1 MSEFRI
7 EKDSMG
13 EVKVPAKAYYGAQ
26 TQRAVENFPISG
38 QPLPSRLIRA
48 LGLVKVAA
56 AIANRDLGKLKP
68 ELAEAIVAAAREV
81 AAGKFDD
88 QFPIDIYQTGSGTSS
103 NMNAN
108 EVISNRAI
116 ELTKG
121 DRFDKKKPI
130 HPNDHVNM
138 GQSTN
143 DMFPTAIHVALAQA
157 IAKEL
162 LPALQRLRDVLAD
175 KAKKWDDIIKIGRTH
190 LADAT
195 PLRLGQEL
203 GGFAR
208 QLELSIERAKRAVE
222 AVLELPAGGTAV
234 GTGINTHP
242 EFGRRVAA
250 ALVEETGIPF
260 VEARNHFEA
269 NAQRDGLV
277 ECHGQLRAIAVTL
290 FNV

>member
-7 EKDSMG
+7 ERDSMG
-13 EVKVPAKAYYGAQ
+13 EVKVPAQAYYGAQ

-38 QPLPSRLIRA
+38 QPLPTRLIRA
-48 LGLVKVAA
+48 LGLVKVAS
-56 AIANRDLGKLKP
+56 AIANRELGKLKP
-68 ELAEAIVAAAREV
+68 EIAEPIVQAAREV

-116 ELTKG
+116 ELTG
-121 DRFDKKKPI
+121 GNRFDKKKPI

-143 DMFPTAIHVALAQA
+143 DMFPTAIHVAVGQA
-157 IAKEL
+157 LQQEL
-162 LPALQRLRDVLAD
+162 LPALERFQKVLAD
-175 KAKKWDDIIKIGRTH
+175 KAAQWDDIIKIGRTH

-195 PLRLGQEL
+195 PIRLGQEFS
-203 GGFAR
+203 GYAR
-208 QLELSIERAKRAVE
+208 QLELSIERAGRACS
-222 AVLELPAGGTAV
+222 AILELPAGGTAV

-242 EFGRRVAA
+242 QFGVKVAA
-250 ALVEETGIPF
+250 
-260 VEARNHFEA
+260 
-269 NAQRDGLV
+269 
-277 ECHGQLRAIAVTL
+277 
-290 FNV
+290 